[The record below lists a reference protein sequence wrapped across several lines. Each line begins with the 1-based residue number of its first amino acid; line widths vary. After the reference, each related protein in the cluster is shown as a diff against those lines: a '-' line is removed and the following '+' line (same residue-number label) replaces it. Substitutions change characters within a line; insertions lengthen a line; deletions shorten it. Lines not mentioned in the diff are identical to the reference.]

1 MALMQVFVE
10 PANDNRPVF
19 YPAQYTT
26 TIPLGAPLG
35 TYVLSVMARDPD
47 LSVYGRVQYGIVAG
61 SGSGV
66 GYFTIDSSAG
76 INGLM
81 IIIDGI
87 VIIVPLLEINFDSV
101 DTVYV
106 SNHYL

>member
-26 TIPLGAPLG
+26 TMPLGAPLG

-47 LSVYGRVQYGIVAG
+47 LSIYGRVQYGIVAG

-66 GYFTIDSSAG
+66 GYFTIDASAG
-76 INGLM
+76 INRLM
-81 IIIDGI
+81 IVIDG
-87 VIIVPLLEINFDSV
+87 VAIIVPFDK
-101 DTVYV
+101 VYV
-106 SNHYL
+106 ITCKQVCCT